1 MLVPGTRQI
10 QEDGPDMQSDTSSVQ
25 PDQDGEDEASLWFLP
40 GPSEEDDDVLASKT
54 LPWPVADQTDLL
66 DPAVWQKAE
75 ATHAVALARAAAI
88 LGALD
93 ERLRASTEG
102 LRQRLGLLEVTE
114 LSWHAG
120 DRIPA
125 DRLALYHALRLSGA
139 QTDSLALARAGWA
152 YRRLTSGPGPI
163 GPTDAAPPRAGQP
176 DANSE
181 AIGQTVSPTALD
193 AFLGRKTAPDIPE
206 PDTQHWQSLLQTAH
220 GLHTLTA
227 AAMCYHAGRI
237 VAGTTGMAGRE
248 MIEAA
253 VVAARMAAR
262 DTRGGLMFVP
272 LALGGVAALQARG
285 TVAERLTGWYMGVE
299 RSGLAALM
307 HLDRLTE
314 WHARVTRAT
323 SHLSGRTPPQ
333 LVQVLADW
341 PLVSAAMAEAQTGA
355 SRAAVQ
361 RNLAMLESE
370 GLIREVTGQGR
381 YRFWTAAL

>member
-1 MLVPGTRQI
+1 
-10 QEDGPDMQSDTSSVQ
+10 MQNDTSAVQ
-25 PDQDGEDEASLWFLP
+25 PDPDDSDEASLWFLP
-40 GPSEEDDDVLASKT
+40 GPVEDEDATTNTS

-66 DPAVWQKAE
+66 DSVAWQRAE
-75 ATHAVALARAAAI
+75 ATQAVALARAAAV

-163 GPTDAAPPRAGQP
+163 GSADGAPVPSAPADPSDAAEIMGQ
-176 DANSE
+176 S
-181 AIGQTVSPTALD
+181 GSPSALD
-193 AFLGRKTAPDIPE
+193 AFLGRKTAPDSPD
-206 PDTQHWQSLLQTAH
+206 PDTRQWQALLNGAH
-220 GLHTLTA
+220 GLHSLTA

-237 VAGTTGMAGRE
+237 IAGTIGMAGRE

-272 LALGGVAALQARG
+272 LALGGVSALQARG
-285 TVAERLTGWYMGVE
+285 SIEERLTGWYIGVE

-307 HLDRLTE
+307 HLDRLAE

-323 SHLSGRTPPQ
+323 AHLSGRTPPQ

-361 RNLAMLESE
+361 RNLAMLENE

>member
-1 MLVPGTRQI
+1 
-10 QEDGPDMQSDTSSVQ
+10 MQTDTSGVR
-25 PDQDGEDEASLWFLP
+25 PDPDDSDEASLWFLP
-40 GPSEEDDDVLASKT
+40 GPAEEDGAPTTAS

-66 DPAVWQKAE
+66 DPCAWQRAE
-75 ATHAVALARAAAI
+75 ATQAVALARAAAV

-152 YRRLTSGPGPI
+152 YRRLTSGPGPV
-163 GPTDAAPPRAGQP
+163 GTVDATSLPADPADAAETTCQAGGTP
-176 DANSE
+176 
-181 AIGQTVSPTALD
+181 ALD
-193 AFLGRKTAPDIPE
+193 AFLGRKTAPDSPE
-206 PDTQHWQSLLQTAH
+206 PETQQWQTLLNAAH

-227 AAMCYHAGRI
+227 AAMCYHVGRI
-237 VAGTTGMAGRE
+237 IAGTTGMAGRE

-253 VVAARMAAR
+253 VVASRMAAR

-285 TVAERLTGWYMGVE
+285 SIEERLTGWYTGVE

-307 HLDRLTE
+307 HLDRLAE

-323 SHLSGRTPPQ
+323 AHLSGRTPPQ

>member
-1 MLVPGTRQI
+1 
-10 QEDGPDMQSDTSSVQ
+10 MQTDSS
-25 PDQDGEDEASLWFLP
+25 PATPLQDDDDEASLWFLP
-40 GPSEEDDDVLASKT
+40 APVEDDEDLMPTTS
-54 LPWPVADQTDLL
+54 LPWPVADQTNLL
-66 DPAVWQKAE
+66 DPAEWQRAE
-75 ATHAVALARAAAI
+75 ATQAVALARAAAV

-152 YRRLTSGPGPI
+152 YRRLTSGPSPVHI
-163 GPTDAAPPRAGQP
+163 GDAAPTPAMPSARTESP
-176 DANSE
+176 E
-181 AIGQTVSPTALD
+181 RIGAASSSTPLD
-193 AFLGRKTAPDIPE
+193 AFLGRKTAPDSPE
-206 PDTQHWQSLLQTAH
+206 PDTQHWQTLLNAAH
-220 GLHTLTA
+220 DMHTLTA

-237 VAGTTGMAGRE
+237 IAGTTGMAGRE

-272 LALGGVAALQARG
+272 LALGGVTALQARG
-285 TVAERLTGWYMGVE
+285 TVAERLTGWYTGVE

-307 HLDRLTE
+307 HLDRLAE